1 MVRGGRSACDLDAML
16 QLTRKE
22 FLLGALGAACALALP
37 GCSGR
42 SENTVVMY
50 SCAEGVRNESLLAA
64 MHDRFPAYDIRLRY
78 IPTGNCAAKLKM
90 EGAQSE
96 ADIVLGLEGG
106 YLKQVSDQ
114 FEELPASDASRY
126 CADLVDAD
134 NRFFPFSRESA
145 CIAIN
150 EAAFSERGL
159 TAPRC
164 YEDLTDPAF
173 RGLVTMPNPKS
184 SGTGYNFVKSL
195 VNAWGED
202 EAFAYFDRLAE
213 NVYQFTSSGSGPV
226 NALVQGEAAIGLGMT
241 FQTVSEINQGVPL
254 RVLFFEEGAPW
265 AVYGLGI
272 VQGRE
277 DNAVVYEVFEWL
289 ATEGVKIDNETYVPD
304 QVLIDFKAEIP
315 NYPTDIVYA
324 DMTGITDPDEKQRL
338 LAKWK
343 Y

>member
-1 MVRGGRSACDLDAML
+1 MLDLDVML

-42 SENTVVMY
+42 SENTVVVY

-64 MHDRFPAYDIRLRY
+64 MHDRFPSYDIRLRY

-90 EGAQSE
+90 EGTQSE

-114 FEELPASDASRY
+114 LEELPASDASRY
-126 CADLVDAD
+126 CTDLVDAD

-150 EAAFSERGL
+150 ETAFSQRGL
-159 TAPRC
+159 AVPQC
-164 YEDLTDPAF
+164 YEDLTDPSF

-202 EAFAYFDRLAE
+202 EAFSYFDRLAE

-226 NALVQGEAAIGLGMT
+226 NALVQGEAAVGFGMT
-241 FQTVSEINQGVPL
+241 FQAVSEINQSVPL
-254 RVLFFEEGAPW
+254 RVLFFGEGAPW

-272 VQGRE
+272 VRGKGDRA
-277 DNAVVYEVFEWL
+277 AVREVFDWL

-304 QVLIDFKAEIP
+304 QVLVDFKAEIP
-315 NYPTDIVYA
+315 NYPTDMVYA

-338 LAKWK
+338 LSRWK

>member
-1 MVRGGRSACDLDAML
+1 ML

-22 FLLGALGAACALALP
+22 FLLGALGVACSFALP

-42 SENTVVMY
+42 SESTVVIY

-64 MHDRFPAYDIRLRY
+64 MHDRFPSYDIRLRY

-106 YLKQVSDQ
+106 YLKQVADQ
-114 FEELPASDASRY
+114 FEELSASDASRY

-145 CIAIN
+145 CVAIN
-150 EAAFSERGL
+150 ETTLSERGL
-159 TAPRC
+159 DVPRS

-202 EAFAYFDRLAE
+202 AAFDYFDRLAD

-226 NALVQGEAAIGLGMT
+226 NALVQGEAAVGLGMT
-241 FQTVSEINQGVPL
+241 FQAVSEINQGVPL
-254 RVLFFEEGAPW
+254 RVLFFGEGAPW

-272 VQGRE
+272 VRGKGER
-277 DNAVVYEVFEWL
+277 AVVREVFDWL
-289 ATEGVKIDNETYVPD
+289 ATEGVRIDNETYVPD
-304 QVLIDFKAEIP
+304 QVLVDFKAKIP

-324 DMTGITDPDEKQRL
+324 DMTGVTDPDEKQRL
-338 LAKWK
+338 LSKWK